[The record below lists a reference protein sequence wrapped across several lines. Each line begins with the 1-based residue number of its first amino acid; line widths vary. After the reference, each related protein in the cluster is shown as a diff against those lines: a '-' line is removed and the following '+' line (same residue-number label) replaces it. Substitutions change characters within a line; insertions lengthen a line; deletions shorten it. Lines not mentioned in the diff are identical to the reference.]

1 MDYLIMHNTCSG
13 KEIRYIGTAESMV
26 RRSSTLFYHK
36 CKKRDMF
43 SIDISSMILQG
54 GLPSKG
60 IASQVK
66 FLIFRFNMEA
76 QDFYNLYQITPTHI
90 KFH

>member
-43 SIDISSMILQG
+43 SIDISSMIPQG
-54 GLPSKG
+54 GSF
-60 IASQVK
+60 IASFQRYSVSSEISRFQILHGDSG
-66 FLIFRFNMEA
+66 FL
-76 QDFYNLYQITPTHI
+76 
-90 KFH
+90 